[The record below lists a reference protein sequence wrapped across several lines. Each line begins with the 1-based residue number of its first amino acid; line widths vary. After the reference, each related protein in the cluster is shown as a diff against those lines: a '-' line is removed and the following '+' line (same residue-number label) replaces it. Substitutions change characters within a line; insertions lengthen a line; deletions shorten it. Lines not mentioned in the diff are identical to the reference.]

1 MNIRELFQD
10 KYTVLFILILVI
22 LLSVWVSRTYRNGGF
37 SRWIAPSEGYGT
49 GVIEGLTVA
58 EHVRYLGEIRTQSSH
73 SPTTTLGSRTDGSL
87 LINQCSY
94 VKDMPTMFRFLFT
107 TTAELRGA
115 TGDGTGANAAK
126 VITIKVPTYY
136 IQNTDAT
143 GLSLV
148 TRSYTGPLPATVGT
162 SAGTGANL
170 DTAENSRGITASVAA
185 SGAADAGY
193 LVIRYT
199 IQTTNPM
206 AAGKYALEL
215 SGLKW
220 KTTEINPASDT
231 APAQDMANV
240 SLSSSAEP
248 SSVTPILVFVNLW
261 PADAAKRLRIFEDTK
276 YAGDATFIT
285 CRKIS
290 TESPQLSPNYTG
302 TATAFSIT
310 IMLTNAIAS
319 GDIFLVQV
327 PYVTKTA
334 NVDLGIS
341 FTWTNPTTQ
350 LQSTLSTISD
360 AGVVTSDI
368 NTYGGGVNVVAF
380 TAGGALPKDTP
391 IRLSIAGLQTPTS
404 RTSITQAKIR
414 TYKGTPA
421 PSLGGT
427 FGAVGGVLDQGEY
440 NLPAI
445 EPRASTATSSGTPT
459 SSGTASDGTTYVTS
473 AASSVLISDV
483 KRQMNWAIEAQKEY
497 ESAYKALRAATTTTA
512 KTEAQLKYDVA
523 IARRNRLIASHPDS
537 WYDGANWRYGD
548 DGHVRKCAEPSTLS
562 SNEGNCQNIYRLDA
576 SGNAIKSADGNNILL
591 MRKCPW
597 KCNNPGQTGS
607 DACRIDADCLKVTRW
622 ATYLPDGTQIEKNLL
637 ASTRTSYDDIASAS
651 SSSALDENDI
661 YRRGIT
667 RNFRGYGSGRPGQGQ
682 RQGQSPGLFGTIRD
696 ATGNIIRGIG
706 NWIDP
711 SDPRSNQ
718 RTDRHNA
725 YYYEDG
731 SPAATAYL
739 GMYNGQGYE
748 EESPFYGASKPTS
761 YYYTTN
767 YYYTDGEAG
776 GSGGSVNDG
785 KSNMPGKLSN
795 VKPYEQTID
804 F

>member
-1 MNIRELFQD
+1 MKLSDFFED
-10 KYTVLFILILVI
+10 KYTVIFVLILV
-22 LLSVWVSRTYRNGGF
+22 LLVSVWISRTYRNGGF

-49 GVIEGLTVA
+49 GIIEGLAVA
-58 EHVRYLGEIRTQSSH
+58 DHEKVRYDGIALSQTSH
-73 SPTTTLGSRTDGSL
+73 APTDTTGSRSDGTLILNKCSFVKDLTTT
-87 LINQCSY
+87 
-94 VKDMPTMFRFLFT
+94 FRFIFT
-107 TTAELRGA
+107 TTAELRGVNGQ
-115 TGDGTGANAAK
+115 TAAK
-126 VITIKVPTYY
+126 IITIKVPTYY
-136 IQNTDAT
+136 IQNTTAT
-143 GLSLV
+143 GMKVSM
-148 TRSYTGPLPATVGT
+148 RAYTGTLPATVGT
-162 SAGTGANL
+162 SAGTGAEL
-170 DTAENSRGITASVAA
+170 DGSPSIAVTVPT
-185 SGAADAGY
+185 SGADVGFC
-193 LVIRYT
+193 VITYT
-199 IQTTNPM
+199 IGTANPM
-206 AAGKYALEL
+206 DPGKYALEL

-220 KTTEINPASDT
+220 KNSEITPGVT
-231 APAQDMANV
+231 AAPGAGLANV
-240 SLSSSAEP
+240 SLESNAEVAG
-248 SSVTPILVFVNLW
+248 SQKLVLVNLW
-261 PADAAKRLRIFEDTK
+261 PSDAANLKQVRIFDTTA
-276 YAGDATFIT
+276 YGGLATFLT

-302 TATAFSIT
+302 TATTFSMT
-310 IMLTNAIAS
+310 IMLTNDLAA

-327 PYVTKTA
+327 PYVTRTA
-334 NVDLGIS
+334 NIDLGIS
-341 FTWTNPTTQ
+341 FVWTNSGGGQ
-350 LQSTLSTISD
+350 DTLTTISNAMVD
-360 AGVVTSDI
+360 TTGT
-368 NTYGGGVNVVAF
+368 TYGGGQNVVKF
-380 TAGGALPKDTP
+380 TVGGSLSKDIP

-404 RTSITQAKIR
+404 KTSTTNAKIR

-421 PSLGGT
+421 PSLNN
-427 FGAVGGVLDQGEY
+427 ALSVEGGVLDQGEY

-445 EPRASTATSSGTPT
+445 EPRASTATSSGTAGAT

-497 ESAYKALRAATTTTA
+497 ETAYKALRAATTETA

-548 DGHVRKCAEPSTLS
+548 DGHVRKCTEPSTLS

-576 SGNAIKSADGNNILL
+576 SGNVIKSADGNNILL

-607 DACRIDADCLKVTRW
+607 DACRIDADCAKVIRW

-637 ASTRTSYDDIASAS
+637 ATTRSSYDDVAS
-651 SSSALDENDI
+651 SSSSSAQDDDDI

-667 RNFRGYGSGRPGQGQ
+667 RNFGGYRRGRPPGQPS
-682 RQGQSPGLFGTIRD
+682 GQSPGLFGTIRD
-696 ATGNIIRGIG
+696 AAGNIIRGIG
-706 NWIDP
+706 NWVDP
-711 SDPRSNQ
+711 NDPAGNQ
-718 RTDRHNA
+718 RTDRRNA
-725 YYYEDG
+725 YSYEDG

-776 GSGGSVNDG
+776 GGGDGGGVNDG
-785 KSNMPGKLSN
+785 KSNMPGKLSS
-795 VKPYEQTID
+795 VKPYEQSINL
-804 F
+804 

>member
-1 MNIRELFQD
+1 MKLSDFFED
-10 KYTVLFILILVI
+10 KYTVIFVLILV
-22 LLSVWVSRTYRNGGF
+22 LLVSVWISRTYRNGGF

-49 GVIEGLTVA
+49 GVIEGLAVA
-58 EHVRYLGEIRTQSSH
+58 DHEKVRYDGIALSQSSH
-73 SPTTTLGSRTDGSL
+73 APADTTGSRSDGTLILNKCSFVKDLTTT
-87 LINQCSY
+87 
-94 VKDMPTMFRFLFT
+94 FRFIFT
-107 TTAELRGA
+107 TTAELRGKN
-115 TGDGTGANAAK
+115 GVNAAK
-126 VITIKVPTYY
+126 IITIKVPAYY
-136 IQNTDAT
+136 IKDPVASEMKVSMRAYGGT
-143 GLSLV
+143 
-148 TRSYTGPLPATVGT
+148 LPATDGT
-162 SAGTGANL
+162 SAGTGAEL
-170 DTAENSRGITASVAA
+170 DPSPIIAASV
-185 SGAADAGY
+185 SAGFC
-193 LVIRYT
+193 VITYT
-199 IQTTNPM
+199 IGTANPM
-206 AAGKYALEL
+206 DPGKYALEL

-220 KTTEINPASDT
+220 KDVITPGVT
-231 APAQDMANV
+231 AAPGDGLANV
-240 SLSSSAEP
+240 SLESNAEA
-248 SSVTPILVFVNLW
+248 STKLVLVNLW
-261 PADAAKRLRIFEDTK
+261 PSDAAKQVRIFANTEYGK
-276 YAGDATFIT
+276 ESTFLT

-302 TATAFSIT
+302 TATTFSMT
-310 IMLTNAIAS
+310 IMLTNDLAA

-327 PYVTKTA
+327 PYVTRTA
-334 NVDLGIS
+334 NIDLGIS
-341 FTWTNPTTQ
+341 FVWTNSGGGQ
-350 LQSTLSTISD
+350 ETLTTISNAMVD
-360 AGVVTSDI
+360 TTGT
-368 NTYGGGVNVVAF
+368 TYGGGLNVVKFAV
-380 TAGGALPKDTP
+380 GGSLSKGTP

-404 RTSITQAKIR
+404 KTSTTTAKIR

-421 PSLGGT
+421 PSLNAAFSGD
-427 FGAVGGVLDQGEY
+427 AGVLDQGEY
-440 NLPAI
+440 ILPAI
-445 EPRASTATSSGTPT
+445 EARLDTATSSGTAGAT

-497 ESAYKALRAATTTTA
+497 ETAYKALRAATTTTA

-548 DGHVRKCAEPSTLS
+548 DGHVRKCVEPSNLS

-576 SGNAIKSADGNNILL
+576 SGNVIKSADGNNILL

-607 DACRIDADCLKVTRW
+607 DACRIDADCVKVIRW

-637 ASTRTSYDDIASAS
+637 ATTRSSYDDIASSS
-651 SSSALDENDI
+651 SSSAQDDSDI

-667 RNFRGYGSGRPGQGQ
+667 RNFGGYGRGRPP
-682 RQGQSPGLFGTIRD
+682 GQSSGLFGNIRD
-696 ATGNIIRGIG
+696 AAGNIIRGIG

-711 SDPRSNQ
+711 NDPTGNQ
-718 RTDRHNA
+718 RTDQRNA

-776 GSGGSVNDG
+776 GGGGGGGVNDG
-785 KSNMPGKLSN
+785 KSNMPGKLSS
-795 VKPYEQTID
+795 VRPYEQSINL
-804 F
+804 